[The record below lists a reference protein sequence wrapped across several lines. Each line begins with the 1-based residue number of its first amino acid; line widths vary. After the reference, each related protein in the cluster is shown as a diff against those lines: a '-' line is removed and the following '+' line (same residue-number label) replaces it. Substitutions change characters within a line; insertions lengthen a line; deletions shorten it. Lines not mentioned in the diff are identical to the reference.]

1 MFRTE
6 WFPTDEEHKRK
17 HFKQLWLLFYFKHIS
32 FALGIRSK
40 LNKRSDL
47 KVDLIISLHFPVLFE
62 VFVICIVCIVPTCQ
76 FQSLSNQLISVLQ
89 L

>member
-1 MFRTE
+1 MV
-6 WFPTDEEHKRK
+6 PTDEKHKRK
-17 HFKQLWLLFYFKHIS
+17 NFKHIS
-32 FALGIRSK
+32 FAFGIRSK

-47 KVDLIISLHFPVLFE
+47 KVDLISLHFSMLFE
-62 VFVICIVCIVPTCQ
+62 MFVICIVCIVPTCQ